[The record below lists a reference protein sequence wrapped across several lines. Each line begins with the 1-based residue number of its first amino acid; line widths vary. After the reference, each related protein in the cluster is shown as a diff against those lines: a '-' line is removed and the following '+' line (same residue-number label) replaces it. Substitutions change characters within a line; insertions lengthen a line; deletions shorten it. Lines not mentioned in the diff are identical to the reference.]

1 MTHRTRIAIV
11 APVVLFMLALLPAA
25 PLCAADKP
33 IMVATFSVLADMVAN
48 VAGDHVDLISIV
60 GPDGDT

>member
-25 PLCAADKP
+25 PLRAADKP
-33 IMVATFSVLADMVAN
+33 IMVAPHYRGQCVEIL
-48 VAGDHVDLISIV
+48 
-60 GPDGDT
+60 